1 MTDSQIRITN
11 IVYTTMSFLSFISG
25 AASIVLNHCYHYCNK
40 DRHQGDTLQG
50 MLILALALFSTFELF
65 ESFQWILLLNNVA
78 SCTVLGAIR
87 ESVMISLLVII
98 ACFGI
103 HLLILMTSPKCLQV
117 ITEVK
122 QKRYKMLLRA
132 YVIASLL
139 IPLLFVPWPF
149 ITMKYGKDEYICW
162 LAYTDRC
169 NVSDVQPLRDIVG
182 HLLMWNMW
190 AVIVWVFAVIMILLA
205 FYQYCVHRSASKGTK
220 SKPRENVTFIVTF
233 LTVFIIAV
241 AANALPFV
249 WWLITKKSSFPM
261 ALQAVIITPL
271 MPMVYT
277 MVVTVRK
284 MCIIR
289 TGPKEIIPR
298 ADTSIATLGRS
309 YGTTATNFVL
319 PEDEWD

>member
-1 MTDSQIRITN
+1 MTDLQIKITN
-11 IVYTTMSFLSFISG
+11 IVYAAMSFLSFISG
-25 AASIVLNHCYHYCNK
+25 AASIFLNHCYYHYCNK
-40 DRHQGDTLQG
+40 DRYQGDTLHG

-87 ESVMISLLVII
+87 EYIMISLLVVIV
-98 ACFGI
+98 CFGI

-122 QKRYKMLLRA
+122 QKRYKMLLRT
-132 YVIASLL
+132 YVIASSL

-149 ITMKYGKDEYICW
+149 IKMTYGKDEYICW
-162 LAYTDRC
+162 LANIDHC
-169 NVSDVQPLRDIVG
+169 NVSDVRDIVD
-182 HLLMWNMW
+182 HLLMWHMW
-190 AVIVWVFAVIMILLA
+190 AVIVWVFAVIMILRA

-220 SKPRENVTFIVTF
+220 SKPSENVTFLITL
-233 LTVFIIAV
+233 LTGFIISV

-249 WWLITKKSSFPM
+249 WGQITKKSSFPI
-261 ALQAVIITPL
+261 ALQAAILTPL
-271 MPMVYT
+271 MSMVYT
-277 MVVTVRK
+277 MILTVGK
-284 MCIIR
+284 MCIVR
-289 TGPKEIIPR
+289 TGPKEITL
-298 ADTSIATLGRS
+298 DSSITTRGRS